1 MKKILLAHYLK
12 RTETNLPEDSVRQVE
27 LNFEAGLTEQFP
39 EFRDVVKASVYSC
52 GRQFKAVAADLD
64 MSSAELSRKL
74 ADNPNDPVNFPL
86 HLLPALIAA
95 TKDKRPVYW
104 LVEMFLEDEDTK
116 RSRAVAQ
123 LSDMLPQLQA
133 LLRTAT
139 TLKVA
144 A

>member
-1 MKKILLAHYLK
+1 M
-12 RTETNLPEDSVRQVE
+12 RQVE

-86 HLLPALIAA
+86 HLLPALIEA

-104 LVEMFLEDEDTK
+104 LVEKFLEDADTK
-116 RSRAVAQ
+116 RKRAASQ
-123 LSDMLPQLQA
+123 IAELLPQLLALAKTAQA
-133 LLRTAT
+133 E
-139 TLKVA
+139 A

>member
-1 MKKILLAHYLK
+1 M
-12 RTETNLPEDSVRQVE
+12 RQVE

-86 HLLPALIAA
+86 HLLPALIRS
-95 TKDKRPVYW
+95 TGDKRPVYW
-104 LVEMFLEDEDTK
+104 LVEAFLEDADTK
-116 RSRAVAQ
+116 RKRATQQIADLLPHLIALAKSAQ
-123 LSDMLPQLQA
+123 
-133 LLRTAT
+133 
-139 TLKVA
+139 VEA

>member
-1 MKKILLAHYLK
+1 M
-12 RTETNLPEDSVRQVE
+12 RQVE

-74 ADNPNDPVNFPL
+74 SDNPNDPVNFPL
-86 HLLPALIAA
+86 HLLPALIDA

-104 LVEMFLEDEDTK
+104 LVEKFLEDADTK
-116 RSRAVAQ
+116 RKRAASQ
-123 LSDMLPQLQA
+123 IAELLPQLLALAKTAQA
-133 LLRTAT
+133 E
-139 TLKVA
+139 A